1 MWAESI
7 MSKNN
12 WRVRFKQSNIKNFT
26 NFNDAFLG
34 GGGLEII
41 ENDRREYW

>member
-1 MWAESI
+1 

-34 GGGLEII
+34 GGGGGGGGVGLEII
-41 ENDRREYW
+41 ENDRREY